1 MRRRGARPRIAL
13 IAGGF
18 ILVLIALAIA
28 MSVNS
33 YRTPP
38 AAPPAALDRI
48 AKKNRDAATRA
59 AARQRQEAAATS
71 NAVDSLIENG
81 TTPGANAL

>member
-1 MRRRGARPRIAL
+1 MRRRGARPRATL

-18 ILVLIALAIA
+18 MILLIALVAGL
-28 MSVNS
+28 SVKS

-38 AAPPAALDRI
+38 PAPPAALEHI

-71 NAVDSLIENG
+71 NAVDNLIENG
-81 TTPGANAL
+81 AGPGANAL

>member
-1 MRRRGARPRIAL
+1 MVLLIAL
-13 IAGGF
+13 IAGLS
-18 ILVLIALAIA
+18 IR
-28 MSVNS
+28 S

-59 AARQRQEAAATS
+59 AARQRLEAAATS
-71 NAVDSLIENG
+71 NAVDNLVENAVG
-81 TTPGANAL
+81 PGANAL

>member
-18 ILVLIALAIA
+18 ILVLIALTIA
-28 MSVNS
+28 MSVDS
-33 YRTPP
+33 YRAPP
-38 AAPPAALDRI
+38 PAPPAALDRI

-59 AARQRQEAAATS
+59 AARQRAEAAAAS
-71 NAVDSLIENG
+71 NAVDNLIENG
-81 TTPGANAL
+81 ATASANAL